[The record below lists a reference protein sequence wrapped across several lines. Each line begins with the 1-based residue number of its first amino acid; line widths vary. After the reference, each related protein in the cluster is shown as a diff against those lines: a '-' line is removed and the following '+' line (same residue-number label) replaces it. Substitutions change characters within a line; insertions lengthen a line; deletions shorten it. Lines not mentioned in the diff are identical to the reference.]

1 MALGRHIP
9 RQPEDVLVVG
19 FFLAV
24 VAATAIVVVALREDS
39 SGSGQDESSQLV
51 HIHGL
56 GINPED
62 DRLYAASHRGLF
74 RIDGRDVAVRIGERY
89 QDTMGFT
96 VTGPD
101 RFLASGHP
109 GPRESDFQLEGKPP
123 LLGLIES
130 TDAGANWTSRSLLG
144 QADFHSLALV
154 DGLIVAYDS
163 AKSRVLVSP
172 NGTTWQTRSEQPLRD
187 LTVNPDDATQMAA
200 IDPEGNLLRSG
211 DSGRTWA
218 IDPTGPGSG
227 SVVRWGRSGIWVGGA
242 DGVLHNA
249 DPTSGRW
256 IVTRGFGAPIQALL
270 ITEGDV
276 YAAIA
281 GKGIMRS
288 GNQGERWAVVYD
300 QGS

>member
-1 MALGRHIP
+1 MALGRQIP

-24 VAATAIVVVALREDS
+24 VAATAIVVVAMRDDS
-39 SGSGQDESSQLV
+39 SGSAQDESSELV
-51 HIHGL
+51 HTHGL

-62 DRLYAASHRGLF
+62 DRLYAASHSGLF
-74 RIDGRDVAVRIGERY
+74 RIDGRDVAVRIAGRY

-96 VTGPD
+96 VAGPD

-109 GPRESDFQLEGKPP
+109 GPSESDFQLEGKPP

-130 TDAGANWTSRSLLG
+130 TDAGANWTPRSLLG
-144 QADFHSLALV
+144 EADFHSLALV
-154 DGLIVAYDS
+154 DGLIIAYDS
-163 AKSRVLVSP
+163 TASRVLVSP

-211 DSGRTWA
+211 DGGRTWA
-218 IDPTGPGSG
+218 IDLTGPGSG
-227 SVVRWGRSGIWVGGA
+227 LVVRWGRSGIWVGGE

-249 DPTSGRW
+249 DPVSERW
-256 IVTRGFGAPIQALL
+256 VITRRFGAAIEALL
-270 ITEGDV
+270 ITENDV
-276 YAAIA
+276 YVAIA
-281 GKGIMRS
+281 DEGILRS
-288 GNQGERWAVVYD
+288 GNQGQGWTVVYD
-300 QGS
+300 ENA